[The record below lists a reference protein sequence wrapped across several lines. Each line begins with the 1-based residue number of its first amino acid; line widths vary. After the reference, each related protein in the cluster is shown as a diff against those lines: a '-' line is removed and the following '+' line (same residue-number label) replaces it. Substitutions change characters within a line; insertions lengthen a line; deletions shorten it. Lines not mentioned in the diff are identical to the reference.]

1 MNDYLFFKGCTIP
14 VKFPYLEKLALALLP
29 SIGINLDES
38 TQFSCCPDPIQV
50 QGVNQTFWYATA
62 ARNIAIAEEQDK
74 NILTLC
80 NGCLNTLAV
89 VNFKLKHNAALKDK
103 INTILLRN
111 RSSISWYN

>member
-50 QGVNQTFWYATA
+50 T
-62 ARNIAIAEEQDK
+62 
-74 NILTLC
+74 
-80 NGCLNTLAV
+80 
-89 VNFKLKHNAALKDK
+89 
-103 INTILLRN
+103 
-111 RSSISWYN
+111 RSQSDFLVCYRRTKYCDCRRTR